1 MVITPPATSTV
12 RGDKDRLR
20 QGGESVLA
28 ELFEND
34 SPRLQRMLLLRM
46 SPQLRRRV
54 DADDVLQETWLRI
67 RSRYGGYVDS
77 DVTHFYVWLY
87 QQASQT
93 LIDLH
98 RRHCVAQNRNV
109 HCEVPISD
117 RWWDPKSSDM
127 ICEYLAASLTTP
139 SEAAAHNE
147 NLHNVR
153 STLDEMEDIDR
164 EIITL
169 CHFEGLTM
177 DEVAELVGLKPA
189 TARNRYYK
197 SLRTLRQHL
206 CTDSQSD
213 TTSCG

>member
-1 MVITPPATSTV
+1 MITPPATLTD

-20 QGGESVLA
+20 RGGESVLA
-28 ELFEND
+28 ELFEKD
-34 SPRLQRMLLLRM
+34 SPRLQRMLLIRM

-109 HCEVPISD
+109 HCEVPVSD
-117 RWWDPKSSDM
+117 RWWNPGSSDM
-127 ICEYLAASLTTP
+127 ISDYLAAKLTSP
-139 SEAAAHNE
+139 SETASRHE
-147 NLHNVR
+147 NLDHVR

-169 CHFEGLTM
+169 FHFEGLMM

-197 SLRTLRQHL
+197 SLRMLRQHL
-206 CTDSQSD
+206 CTDSQVV
-213 TTSCG
+213 TT